1 VFQILDFAFAPKT
14 HFWLHT
20 TNVPHWSFVAWI
32 GPAVCFKSLTTRA
45 TLNPTFGK
53 MVDEGE
59 VETGL
64 EAQANSDL

>member
-1 VFQILDFAFAPKT
+1 MP
-14 HFWLHT
+14 
-20 TNVPHWSFVAWI
+20 PHWSLVAWI

-45 TLNPTFGK
+45 ILNPTFGK

-64 EAQANSDL
+64 EAQADSDL